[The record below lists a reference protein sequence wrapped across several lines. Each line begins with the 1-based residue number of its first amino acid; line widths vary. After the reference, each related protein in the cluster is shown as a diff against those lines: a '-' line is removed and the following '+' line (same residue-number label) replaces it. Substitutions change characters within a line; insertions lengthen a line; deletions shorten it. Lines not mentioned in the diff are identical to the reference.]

1 MMNRNTQNTL
11 IVIIIIGLM
20 IVYKSLYKDEI
31 YEEKIEKTGIKSV
44 VLRKSVNY
52 SNHGIHSIVYEK
64 DSIMISDSWDHYISI
79 GDSIIK
85 PEGSAKMIIKN
96 TDKYVEFDFNNPG
109 LLPLP

>member
-1 MMNRNTQNTL
+1 MNRNTQNTL
-11 IVIIIIGLM
+11 IVIVIIGLM
-20 IVYKSLYKDEI
+20 IFYKPLHKDET

-64 DSIMISDSWDHYISI
+64 DSIMISQSWDHYISI

-85 PEGSAKMIIKN
+85 PEGSAKVIIKN
-96 TDKYVEFDFNNPG
+96 TDKYIEFDFNNSG

>member
-1 MMNRNTQNTL
+1 MMNRNMQNTL
-11 IVIIIIGLM
+11 IVIVIIGLM
-20 IVYKSLYKDEI
+20 IFYKPLYKDET

-85 PEGSAKMIIKN
+85 PEGSAKVIIKN
-96 TDKYVEFDFNNPG
+96 TDKYIEFDFNNPG

>member
-20 IVYKSLYKDEI
+20 IVYKSLYKDET
-31 YEEKIEKTGIKSV
+31 YEEKIEKTVIKSV

-64 DSIMISDSWDHYISI
+64 DSIMISESWDQYISV

-85 PEGSAKMIIKN
+85 PEQSTELIIKN
-96 TDKYVEFDFNNPG
+96 KDKYIEFDFNNPN
-109 LLPLP
+109 LLPLK

>member
-1 MMNRNTQNTL
+1 MNRNTQNTL

-20 IVYKSLYKDEI
+20 IVYKSLYKDET
-31 YEEKIEKTGIKSV
+31 YEEKIEKTVIKSV

-64 DSIMISDSWDHYISI
+64 DSIMISESWDQYISV

-85 PEGSAKMIIKN
+85 PEQSTELIIKN
-96 TDKYVEFDFNNPG
+96 KDKYIEFDFNNPN
-109 LLPLP
+109 LLPLK